1 LKTVFVATALTVF
14 VLTPTLGA
22 SQVVESLAGIHSMT
36 VGAITA
42 TADQVPENLYSFR
55 PTDDVRTLGQILGH
69 IADGNYSICSAASGQ
84 DSPNSDS
91 IEQTKTSKA
100 DIQQAL
106 AAAFAY
112 CQGIYETMSDATGA
126 ETTPYLGGQPFARSA
141 ILAFNSTHN
150 YEHYGNLVTYMRINN
165 IVPPTSAPQ

>member
-1 LKTVFVATALTVF
+1 MKTVLFATALTAF
-14 VLTPTLGA
+14 VLTPTLGE
-22 SQVVESLAGIHSMT
+22 SQVVESLAGIHRMT

-55 PTDDVRTLGQILGH
+55 PSDDVRTLGQILGH

-84 DSPNSDS
+84 DNPNTDS
-91 IEQTKTSKA
+91 IEQIKTSKA
-100 DIQQAL
+100 DIQRAL
-106 AAAFAY
+106 TDAFAY

-141 ILAFNSTHN
+141 ILAFNSAHN
-150 YEHYGNLVTYMRINN
+150 YEHYGNLVTYMRIND

>member
-1 LKTVFVATALTVF
+1 MKTLSIATALAAF
-14 VLTPTLGA
+14 VLTPTLA
-22 SQVVESLAGIHSMT
+22 HSQVVDSLAAIHDMT
-36 VGAITA
+36 VRAITA
-42 TADQVPENLYSFR
+42 TADQVPEHLYSFR
-55 PTDDVRTLGQILGH
+55 PNEDVRTLGQILGH

-84 DSPNSDS
+84 DNPNANS

-106 AAAFAY
+106 AEAFAY

-126 ETTPYLGGQPFARSA
+126 ETTTFFGGQPFARAA

-150 YEHYGNLVTYMRINN
+150 YEHYGNLVTYMRIND
-165 IVPPTSAPQ
+165 IVPPTSMPQ